1 MALVYERPDAD
12 IIDGEWRDEAQGQ
25 TLFDNL
31 DETATESSLLQPA
44 VLLHH
49 YDGTDGS
56 TTITDSSASA
66 HTFTCVN
73 QAQLDTAQFKFGT
86 ASLLLDGTDD
96 YLNGDGSSDF
106 AFGTGDFTVD
116 CWIRLNAVGAFQMI
130 YAAPTLALYNGSFPQ
145 LLVRNDNFIAMV
157 SQGGYQIIGTTAL
170 TTGIWY
176 HVALVKY
183 KSSTKLYLNGAQEGS
198 TLVDTDNYS
207 NDTNGPRI
215 GANYTV
221 SDDFNGWIDELRVVK
236 GEALWTTN
244 FQPPT
249 SPSTPATR
257 DYIISSPNP
266 ANDMCRIRLSDQSAT
281 TPAMVRYQYSRRGQ
295 IETDLT
301 VRLKQGSTVIQEWF
315 HADIREGLYTASQL
329 LDTSAFALIT
339 DASDLSMEFEANE
352 PWWL

>member
-12 IIDGEWRDEAQGQ
+12 IIDGDWRDEAEGQ

-44 VLLHH
+44 VLLLHL
-49 YDGTDGS
+49 DGTDGS

-66 HTFTCVN
+66 HTFTCIN

-86 ASLLLDGTDD
+86 ASALFDGTGD
-96 YLNGDGSSDF
+96 YLQGDASSDF
-106 AFGTGDFTVD
+106 AFGTGDFTID
-116 CWIRLNAVGAFQMI
+116 GWLRTNTIASQRAI
-130 YAAPTLALYNGSFPQ
+130 YAQSTSLIIYMTATGRLDVFPT
-145 LLVRNDNFIAMV
+145 IA
-157 SQGGYQIIGTTAL
+157 GTIFL
-170 TTGIWY
+170 TTGTWIHFAVTRY
-176 HVALVKY
+176 SGTLRLFV
-183 KSSTKLYLNGAQEGS
+183 NGALSAFVTDS
-198 TLVDTDNYS
+198 TNYGTPAANHPAIGI
-207 NDTNGPRI
+207 NDDLS
-215 GANYTV
+215 A
-221 SDDFNGWIDELRVVK
+221 DGWDGWLDEIRVIK
-236 GEALWTTN
+236 GEALYTTN

-281 TPAMVRYQYSRRGQ
+281 TPAMVRYQYGRRGQ

-301 VRLKQGSTVIQEWF
+301 VRLKQGTTVIQEWV
-315 HADIREGLYTASQL
+315 HADIREGLYTASQE
-329 LDTSAFALIT
+329 LDAAAFALIT
-339 DASDLSMEFEANE
+339 DASDLSMEFEATE